1 MIIGY
6 EEKAVKEILHLY
18 EIDYGTEII
27 SEVLSAC
34 WAHSADCNFL
44 RHENDSLIFERSK
57 IIKAMKIDNELVDRL
72 AELSKLEFDEQAK
85 EGLKKDLG
93 KILDLV
99 KKLEEVNVDGVEP
112 LIYMTDEKNVLRK
125 DEMRDMVTKEEA
137 LQNAPQRDSDYFK
150 LPKVIKK

>member
-1 MIIGY
+1 
-6 EEKAVKEILHLY
+6 
-18 EIDYGTEII
+18 
-27 SEVLSAC
+27 
-34 WAHSADCNFL
+34 
-44 RHENDSLIFERSK
+44 
-57 IIKAMKIDNELVDRL
+57 MKIDNELVDRL
-72 AELSKLEFDEQAK
+72 AELSKLEFDEHAQ
-85 EGLKKDLG
+85 EDLKRDLG

-125 DEMRDMVTKEEA
+125 DEVRDMVSKEEA